1 MDGATGHSSVIPVI
15 ETARLR
21 LRAHRVED
29 HDERVAI
36 WSHPEVTRY
45 IGGRPFGAEEIW
57 RRFLQYIG
65 LWHVLGYGYW
75 GVEEKAT
82 GRLIGDVGFADLKR
96 EMEPSLHGMLEFGW
110 ALAPHAQGKG
120 YASEAV
126 AAALA
131 WASEHL
137 PNMTA
142 VCIISPEN
150 APSIRVAEKA
160 GFVKWIDSVYHDAPT
175 VVYRR

>member
-75 GVEEKAT
+75 GVEEKA
-82 GRLIGDVGFADLKR
+82 AC
-96 EMEPSLHGMLEFGW
+96 
-110 ALAPHAQGKG
+110 A
-120 YASEAV
+120 
-126 AAALA
+126 
-131 WASEHL
+131 
-137 PNMTA
+137 
-142 VCIISPEN
+142 
-150 APSIRVAEKA
+150 
-160 GFVKWIDSVYHDAPT
+160 
-175 VVYRR
+175 